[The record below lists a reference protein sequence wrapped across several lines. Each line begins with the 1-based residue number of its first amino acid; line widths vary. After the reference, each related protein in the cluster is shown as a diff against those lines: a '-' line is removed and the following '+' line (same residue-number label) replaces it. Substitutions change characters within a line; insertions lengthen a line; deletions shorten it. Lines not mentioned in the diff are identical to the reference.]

1 MNIRYCISVL
11 ALILA
16 GFYAQAQE
24 ADSVEV
30 GIAAYWEK
38 GDVFTYQYTN
48 EKYKVDEGGDTTYVS
63 RSGNLKTMKVVSM
76 TDDTYTLKITSSDS
90 WHSDPERSKLLAD
103 VYRKCGP
110 EEVILLTDEYGSPLQ
125 ILNWKDIVKYYE
137 KAKKVMIS
145 SVMKI
150 RKGTSDVPEKE
161 MREYLEG
168 VFKNLDNQEIIK
180 SAIDREIS
188 NLFIFHGNYY
198 TIDKV
203 YDNDFKVAPLV
214 NGADSLNMHT
224 EYWIDGSVS
233 DDEAVVFRMS
243 TEIPSDEMKS
253 YGKSVF
259 VNALGVPSLYDS
271 TIDMSSVEY
280 IAELIHLDTGIP
292 LRYYY
297 DKVGTTSYP
306 KEDGEVATTQTVESM
321 AVKFYLTEE
330 EMK

>member
-1 MNIRYCISVL
+1 MNIRHCISVL

-63 RSGNLKTMKVVSM
+63 CSGNLKTMKVVSM
-76 TDDTYTLKITSSDS
+76 TDDTYTLKITSSDF
-90 WHSDPERSKLLAD
+90 WHSDPDRSKLLAD
-103 VYRKCGP
+103 VSRKCGP
-110 EEVILLTDEYGSPLQ
+110 EVVVLLTDECGSPLQ

-145 SVMKI
+145 SMLKI
-150 RKGTSDVPEKE
+150 KKSTSDVPEKE

-233 DDEAVVFRMS
+233 DDEAVVFRMRA
-243 TEIPSDEMKS
+243 EIPSGDMKS

-259 VNALGVPSLYDS
+259 VNALGVPSVYDN
-271 TIDMSSVEY
+271 IVDMSSAEY
-280 IAELIHLDTGIP
+280 VTELIHLDTGIP

-297 DKVGTTSYP
+297 DKVVTISCT
-306 KEDGEVATTQTVESM
+306 KEDGGVATTQSVESM
-321 AVKFYLTEE
+321 SVKLVSAEA
-330 EMK
+330 K

>member
-1 MNIRYCISVL
+1 MSIRHYITVL

-48 EKYKVDEGGDTTYVS
+48 EKYKVDERGDTTYVS

-180 SAIDREIS
+180 SAIDR
-188 NLFIFHGNYY
+188 
-198 TIDKV
+198 K
-203 YDNDFKVAPLV
+203 
-214 NGADSLNMHT
+214 
-224 EYWIDGSVS
+224 
-233 DDEAVVFRMS
+233 
-243 TEIPSDEMKS
+243 
-253 YGKSVF
+253 
-259 VNALGVPSLYDS
+259 
-271 TIDMSSVEY
+271 
-280 IAELIHLDTGIP
+280 
-292 LRYYY
+292 
-297 DKVGTTSYP
+297 
-306 KEDGEVATTQTVESM
+306 
-321 AVKFYLTEE
+321 
-330 EMK
+330 

>member
-1 MNIRYCISVL
+1 MNIRHCISVL

-48 EKYKVDEGGDTTYVS
+48 EKYKVDERGDTTYVS

-76 TDDTYTLKITSSDS
+76 TDDTYTLKITSSDF
-90 WHSDPERSKLLAD
+90 WHSDPERSKLLAE
-103 VYRKCGP
+103 VSRKCGP
-110 EEVILLTDEYGSPLQ
+110 EEVVLLTDEYGSPLQ
-125 ILNWKDIVKYYE
+125 ILNWEDIVKYYE

-180 SAIDREIS
+180 SSIDREIS
-188 NLFIFHGNYY
+188 NLFVFHGNYY

-224 EYWIDGSVS
+224 EYWIDGSEY
-233 DDEAVVFRMS
+233 DDETVVFRMS

-259 VNALGVPSLYDS
+259 VNALGVPSVYDS
-271 TIDMSSVEY
+271 IVDMSSAEY
-280 IAELIHLDTGIP
+280 ITELIHLDTGIP

-297 DKVGTTSYP
+297 DKVMTISFP
-306 KEDGEVATTQTVESM
+306 KEDGGVVTTQSGDAM
-321 AVKFYLTEE
+321 SVKLVSAEA
-330 EMK
+330 K

>member
-1 MNIRYCISVL
+1 MNIRHCISVL

-48 EKYKVDEGGDTTYVS
+48 EKYKVDERGDTTYVS

-103 VYRKCGP
+103 VSRKCGP
-110 EEVILLTDEYGSPLQ
+110 EEVILLTDECGSPLQ
-125 ILNWKDIVKYYE
+125 ILNWEDIVKYYE

-145 SVMKI
+145 SVLKI

-180 SAIDREIS
+180 SSIDREIG
-188 NLFIFHGNYY
+188 NLFVFYGNYY

-224 EYWIDGSVS
+224 EYWIDGSEY
-233 DDEAVVFRMS
+233 DDETVVFRMS
-243 TEIPSDEMKS
+243 TEIPSGEMNS

-259 VNALGVPSLYDS
+259 ENALGVPSVYDS
-271 TIDMSSVEY
+271 IVDMSSAEY
-280 IAELIHLDTGIP
+280 ITELIHLDTGIP

-297 DKVGTTSYP
+297 DKVVTLSCLN
-306 KEDGEVATTQTVESM
+306 EDGEVVTNQSGESM
-321 AVKFYLTEE
+321 SVKLVSAEA
-330 EMK
+330 K

>member
-1 MNIRYCISVL
+1 M
-11 ALILA
+11 
-16 GFYAQAQE
+16 
-24 ADSVEV
+24 EV

-168 VFKNLDNQEIIK
+168 VFSNLDNQEIIK
-180 SAIDREIS
+180 SSIDREIS

-233 DDEAVVFRMS
+233 DDEAVVFRMR
-243 TEIPSDEMKS
+243 TEIPSGEMKS

-321 AVKFYLTEE
+321 SVKLVSAEA
-330 EMK
+330 K

>member
-1 MNIRYCISVL
+1 MNIRHCISVL

-38 GDVFTYQYTN
+38 GDVYTYQYTN
-48 EKYKVDEGGDTTYVS
+48 EKYKVDERGDTTYVS

-76 TDDTYTLKITSSDS
+76 TDDTYTLKITSSDF
-90 WHSDPERSKLLAD
+90 WHSDPDRSKLLAD
-103 VYRKCGP
+103 VSRKCGP
-110 EEVILLTDEYGSPLQ
+110 EEVILLTDEFGSPLQ

-137 KAKKVMIS
+137 KAKKVSIS

-150 RKGTSDVPEKE
+150 KKGTSDVPEKE
-161 MREYLEG
+161 MREYMEG
-168 VFKNLDNQEIIK
+168 MFKNLDNQEVIK
-180 SAIDREIS
+180 SSIDREIS
-188 NLFIFHGNYY
+188 SLFVFHGNYY

-224 EYWIDGSVS
+224 EYWIDGSEY
-233 DDEAVVFRMS
+233 DDETVVFRMS
-243 TEIPSDEMKS
+243 TGIPSGDMKS

-259 VNALGVPSLYDS
+259 VNALGVPSVYDS
-271 TIDMSSVEY
+271 IVDMSSAEY
-280 IAELIHLDTGIP
+280 VTELIHLDTGIP

-297 DKVGTTSYP
+297 DKVVTISCT
-306 KEDGEVATTQTVESM
+306 KEDGGVATTQSVDSM
-321 AVKFYLTEE
+321 SVKLVSAEA
-330 EMK
+330 K